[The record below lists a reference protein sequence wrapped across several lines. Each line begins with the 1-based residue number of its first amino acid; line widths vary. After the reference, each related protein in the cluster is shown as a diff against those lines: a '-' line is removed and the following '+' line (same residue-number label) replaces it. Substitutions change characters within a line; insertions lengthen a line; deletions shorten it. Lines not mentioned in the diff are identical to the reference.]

1 MQVGVAGG
9 ASGPTMV
16 THGLDAAPPTLS
28 RGVVPRRWIAY
39 RLPSVRVLFFGTFD
53 EGTHPRVRAL
63 REGIELHGHEV
74 TSLDVPLGLGTGD
87 RVRMAQRPWRAP
99 ILLARL
105 ASCWVRLWRQGK
117 ALRPD
122 VVVVP
127 YLGHFDVHLA
137 RRRFPRGTI
146 VLDHMVSLGDTV
158 RDRGLGETSLTARV
172 LDLVDRAA
180 LRAADVVVVDTA
192 AQGTSLPTD
201 PKQVVVV
208 PVAPPTAWFGTTP
221 APDPSPDEP
230 VRIVFFGLY
239 TPLQGAPDMGR
250 ALAALP
256 ADRPVTVTMVG
267 AGQDLDE
274 TRALVGDDDR
284 VTWIDWI
291 DADALPDA
299 VAGHHV
305 CLGIFGTGPK
315 AQRVVPNKVLQGA
328 AAGCA
333 IVTSDT
339 AVQREALGDGAVYVP
354 AGSPSALA
362 DALTAL
368 VTDRALLADQ
378 RHRARATA
386 TARLTPQAA
395 VGPLLEIIDG
405 PAGSARVKR

>member
-1 MQVGVAGG
+1 MQVGVAGA

-16 THGLDAAPPTLS
+16 THGLDPAPPTLS
-28 RGVVPRRWIAY
+28 RGVVRRRWIAY

-158 RDRGLGETSLTARV
+158 RDRGLGDTSLTARV

-180 LRAADVVVVDTA
+180 LRV
-192 AQGTSLPTD
+192 
-201 PKQVVVV
+201 
-208 PVAPPTAWFGTTP
+208 PPTSWWWTP
-221 APDPSPDEP
+221 PPKAPASRRTRSRSSSCRWPHRPPGSPPPAAPDPSPDEP

-239 TPLQGAPDMGR
+239 TPLQGAPDMGASAGR
-250 ALAALP
+250 PPGGP
-256 ADRPVTVTMVG
+256 ARH
-267 AGQDLDE
+267 
-274 TRALVGDDDR
+274 
-284 VTWIDWI
+284 
-291 DADALPDA
+291 
-299 VAGHHV
+299 GHHGRRRPGPRRDPLARGRRRP
-305 CLGIFGTGPK
+305 CHLDRLGRRRRAAGRGRRPPRLPRDLRHRPEGAAGRPQQGPPGRRGRLRDRHVGHPG
-315 AQRVVPNKVLQGA
+315 AARGPRRRRGVRPGRLAERRSPTRSPPSSRTERSSPTSASELGRPRRRGSPRRPRSARCSRSSTARPGLQG
-328 AAGCA
+328 
-333 IVTSDT
+333 
-339 AVQREALGDGAVYVP
+339 
-354 AGSPSALA
+354 
-362 DALTAL
+362 
-368 VTDRALLADQ
+368 
-378 RHRARATA
+378 
-386 TARLTPQAA
+386 
-395 VGPLLEIIDG
+395 
-405 PAGSARVKR
+405 

>member
-1 MQVGVAGG
+1 
-9 ASGPTMV
+9 MV
-16 THGLDAAPPTLS
+16 THGLVAAPPTLC

-39 RLPSVRVLFFGTFD
+39 GLPSVRILFFGTFD

-63 REGIELHGHEV
+63 REGIERHGHEV

-99 ILLARL
+99 ILLFRL
-105 ASCWVRLWRQGK
+105 ATCWVRLWRGGRS
-117 ALRPD
+117 LRPD

-137 RRRFPRGTI
+137 RRRFRHSTI

-158 RDRGLGETSLTARV
+158 RDRGLGETSLTARL
-172 LDLVDRAA
+172 LDAVDRAA

-192 AQGTSLPTD
+192 AQGATLPST
-201 PKQVVVV
+201 PTCVVVV
-208 PVAPPTAWFGTTP
+208 PVAPPTAWFATTP
-221 APDPSPDEP
+221 APDPSRDEP
-230 VRIVFFGLY
+230 VRIVFFGLF

-256 ADRPVTVTMVG
+256 RDRPVAVTMVG
-267 AGQDLDE
+267 TGQDLAD
-274 TRALVGDDDR
+274 TRARVGPDER
-284 VTWIDWI
+284 VTWVDWI
-291 DADALPDA
+291 DSAALPDA
-299 VAGHHV
+299 VAAHHI

-354 AGSPSALA
+354 AGSPSGLA
-362 DALTAL
+362 DALTSL
-368 VTDRALLADQ
+368 VTDRDRLAGQ
-378 RHRARATA
+378 RRRAREVAV
-386 TARLTPQAA
+386 ARLTPEAS
-395 VGPLLEIIDG
+395 VGPLLEVLDR
-405 PAGSARVKR
+405 PPGSARVKP